1 MEYRDYYATLG
12 VPRTATQPEIRKAFR
27 SLARAHHPDVNPD
40 DAAAEA
46 RFKELNEA
54 YDVLSDPEKR
64 KRYDAL
70 GADWERYREAGAP
83 GGAGGPFAGASGFPG
98 GMRFEYR
105 GNPEDL
111 AGFSDFFRTYFGGG
125 GGDETADP
133 SPRRGGRTRR
143 SMGGFG
149 DLFGGGGGE
158 TGASSTTHRGS
169 VTISLEEVA
178 TGSQAIVQAGERR
191 LEVKIPAGIEDG
203 KTIRIGGDDGPI
215 LLAVH
220 VRPHAVYTREGAD
233 LQRELPVTLGEAL
246 LGGEVP
252 VGTLAGRTLM
262 LTLPA
267 GTQPGRT
274 FRLRGQGLPRFR
286 AEGRGD
292 LLVTVRVRI
301 PEHLDAEGR
310 RLAEAFL
317 EHAAQPDP
325 RGGRPAPTHAG

>member
-1 MEYRDYYATLG
+1 M
-12 VPRTATQPEIRKAFR
+12 
-27 SLARAHHPDVNPD
+27 
-40 DAAAEA
+40 
-46 RFKELNEA
+46 
-54 YDVLSDPEKR
+54 
-64 KRYDAL
+64 
-70 GADWERYREAGAP
+70 
-83 GGAGGPFAGASGFPG
+83 
-98 GMRFEYR
+98 
-105 GNPEDL
+105 
-111 AGFSDFFRTYFGGG
+111 
-125 GGDETADP
+125 
-133 SPRRGGRTRR
+133 
-143 SMGGFG
+143 
-149 DLFGGGGGE
+149 
-158 TGASSTTHRGS
+158 
-169 VTISLEEVA
+169 TISLEEVA

-203 KTIRIGGDDGPI
+203 KTIRIGGGEGPI

-220 VRPHAVYTREGAD
+220 VRPHAIYTRDGAD

-292 LLVTVRVRI
+292 LLVTVRVRL

-317 EHAAQPDP
+317 AHAAEPDP